1 MGGEVNACK
10 EKMGVVKP
18 SIWRSPKPT
27 VASPKLKPAS
37 PRSWRTVCGL
47 KCKDVTQDKGVHL
60 VVRERAYSTVTE
72 VEREQPKVVKPR
84 TPIAPEARPQVP
96 KKARSVERVQSK
108 TATSLVLQA
117 VIGIIPHWE
126 ISCWNLEIRCK
137 NPIQAPQVCMVRE
150 EQNKKLP
157 FQFPYLQEEIFLD
170 NIRRVYSAY
179 LKKYQSQYLSRAILN
194 IIWLMSAAL
203 QDDI

>member
-1 MGGEVNACK
+1 
-10 EKMGVVKP
+10 MGVVKP

-47 KCKDVTQDKGVHL
+47 KCKDVTQDKGVNL
-60 VVRERAYSTVTE
+60 
-72 VEREQPKVVKPR
+72 
-84 TPIAPEARPQVP
+84 
-96 KKARSVERVQSK
+96 VERVQSK

-126 ISCWNLEIRCK
+126 ISCRNLEICCK
-137 NPIQAPQVCMVRE
+137 NPIQAPQVRLVRE
-150 EQNKKLP
+150 EQDKKLP
-157 FQFPYLQEEIFLD
+157 RQFPYLQEEIFLD

-179 LKKYQSQYLSRAILN
+179 LKNYQN
-194 IIWLMSAAL
+194 
-203 QDDI
+203 